1 MNNSIQEIIAV
12 QCARLLLKQFPKF
25 NYFPYCLSNMAKKV
39 VGDAWSLWSIIGK
52 KWTQKSEREGDI
64 IMIDPH
70 RHQHQRNHLKFRFIF
85 FYFFSTIVQYF
96 EDLKLKGLHLKFV
109 NIRVFVK
116 LIYDEKTFVAFVWI
130 VYVHDHEVKRAVT
143 LFTDQFVTLK
153 LSTTKAMP
161 GV

>member
-12 QCARLLLKQFPKF
+12 QCARLLLRQFPKF
-25 NYFPYCLSNMAKKV
+25 NYFPFLF
-39 VGDAWSLWSIIGK
+39 SLLPIKHGKESRRGCFRSLVDYWK
-52 KWTQKSEREGDI
+52 KWTQKIEREGDI

-70 RHQHQRNHLKFRFIF
+70 RHQHQRNHLKFRSIF
-85 FYFFSTIVQYF
+85 FFFFSTIVQYF

-109 NIRVFVK
+109 DIRVVVK

-143 LFTDQFVTLK
+143 LFAD
-153 LSTTKAMP
+153 
-161 GV
+161 